1 MMEPFL
7 VLILS
12 ILLVLVSALL
22 YVNSI
27 EFLGYRYGMG
37 GSFVGAILSPLFTS
51 LPELI
56 ILLIAVFEFGGASGS
71 AIGVGTIFGQPFM
84 ASSLSYGLVG
94 VLVLLSFIQKRR
106 KNSYMEVS
114 RTLAIPFIFVTIL
127 FPLTLIPSLFSSML
141 VRILFGLIFL
151 CSYLIYV
158 AIMYKRKSLEA
169 IGEAQP
175 PYFSRVLR
183 NRELAGFVQLIVSV
197 VILYFGA
204 SQLVAA
210 VNQIAV
216 SFGVSALG
224 LAIIVIP
231 GATAVPETAS
241 ALIWG
246 FRGRDT
252 LSIGSLVGEKVLYS
266 TLYPAIGLFVTSWT
280 LDSQVYLSV
289 LCNLNSITNDA
300 TLYPKKKDPLVR
312 SNSRIGIL
320 CGLCATNVLAASLTR
335 KKVIR
340 KA

>member
-1 MMEPFL
+1 MLEPFL
-7 VLILS
+7 VLIFS
-12 ILLVLVSALL
+12 ILAVLVSAML

-27 EFLGYRYGMG
+27 EFLGYRYKMG

-56 ILLIAVFEFGGASGS
+56 ILLIAVFEFGGTNGS

-94 VLVLLSFIQKRR
+94 VVVLLSFFLRR
-106 KNSYMEVS
+106 RTHSYLEVS
-114 RTLAIPFIFVTIL
+114 RTLAIPFIFVTLL
-127 FPLTLIPSLFSSML
+127 FPLTLIPSLSSSRL
-141 VRILFGLIFL
+141 AHFLFALIFL
-151 CSYLIYV
+151 CSYLVYL
-158 AIMYKRKSLEA
+158 AIMYKRKSLGVISEA
-169 IGEAQP
+169 EK
-175 PYFSRVLR
+175 PYFCGVFQ

-210 VNQIAV
+210 VNQIAI
-216 SFGVSALG
+216 SLGVNVLG

-231 GATAVPETAS
+231 AATAVPETAS

-246 FRGRDT
+246 FRGKDT

-280 LDSQVYLSV
+280 LDNQVYLSV
-289 LCNLNSITNDA
+289 LA
-300 TLYPKKKDPLVR
+300 TSVVSLMMLFFISRKRIPWYGLV
-312 SNSRIGIL
+312 L
-320 CGLCATNVLAASLTR
+320 GLAFFGAYVLLTFWLR
-335 KKVIR
+335 F
-340 KA
+340 